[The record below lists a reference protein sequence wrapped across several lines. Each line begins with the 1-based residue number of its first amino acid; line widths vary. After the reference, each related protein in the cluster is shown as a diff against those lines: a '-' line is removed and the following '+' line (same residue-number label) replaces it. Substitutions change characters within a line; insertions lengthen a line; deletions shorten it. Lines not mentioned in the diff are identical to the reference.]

1 MKILIVFNHPAPY
14 KVNFFDEL
22 SKKIDLEVVFER
34 RKCSNRDYRFYL
46 KNDFKFK
53 AHFLNN
59 GAFGEENSNTGELVR
74 FLKQN
79 YTSYDFIIMNGYSTI
94 TEMRAINF
102 LNKKKVKWLL
112 FVNGGI
118 IHDDGF
124 IKRFIKRRIVSSA
137 YRYFSPSEE
146 TDKYLIHYGA
156 RKNDILR
163 YPNSTIFEK
172 EVLDAPLTREQK
184 DEIRKEFNLP
194 SGMLFVSPTQFIKR
208 KNNIQLISIF
218 KDRKEHLLL
227 IGSGEEKHLYEQ
239 YIIKNNVNNVHIVD
253 FVNKKILF
261 KIMRSCDCFI
271 TLSKEDIYGHTTNES
286 LSQGL
291 PVISSNMVVSS
302 LNLVKDG
309 KNGYIVPCDDEVKIT
324 HAMDSIKEDMGTYAI
339 SVAKENTIEK
349 MTEII
354 YHELEEL
361 KK

>member
-34 RKCSNRDYRFYL
+34 RKCSNRDYRFYQ
-46 KNDFKFK
+46 KNDFLFK
-53 AHFLNN
+53 ASFLNN

-74 FLKQN
+74 FLKRN

-94 TEMRAINF
+94 TEMRAIQF
-102 LNKKKVKWLL
+102 LNRKKVKWLL
-112 FVNGGI
+112 FVNGGV

-124 IKRFIKRRIVSSA
+124 IKKMFKRHIVSSA

-146 TDKYLIHYGA
+146 TDKYLVHYGA
-156 RKNDILR
+156 RQNDILR

-172 EVLDAPLTREQK
+172 EVLDAPLTKEEK
-184 DEIRKEFNLP
+184 DVIRKEFNLP
-194 SGMLFVSPTQFIKR
+194 SGVLFVSPTQFIKR
-208 KNNIQLISIF
+208 KNNIELISIF
-218 KDRKEHLLL
+218 KNRQEHLLL
-227 IGSGEEKHLYEQ
+227 IGSGEEKRSYENF
-239 YIIKNNVNNVHIVD
+239 IERNNITNVSIVD
-253 FVNKKILF
+253 FINKKILF
-261 KIMRSCDCFI
+261 KIMRACDCFI

-309 KNGYIVPCDDEVKIT
+309 ENGYIVPCDDEEKINQ
-324 HAMDSIKEDMGTYAI
+324 AMDDIKEGMGVFAI
-339 SVAKENTIEK
+339 KVAKENTIEK
-349 MTEII
+349 MTDII
-354 YHELEEL
+354 YRELEEL